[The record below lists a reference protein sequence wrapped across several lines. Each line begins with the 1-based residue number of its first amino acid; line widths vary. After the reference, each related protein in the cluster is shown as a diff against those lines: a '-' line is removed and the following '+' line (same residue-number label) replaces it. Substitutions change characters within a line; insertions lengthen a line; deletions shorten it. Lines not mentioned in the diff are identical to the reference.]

1 MKKVFLFDLDST
13 ITKEEILPTIA
24 KRIGKE
30 KEMKELTEKTMMGDL
45 PFHESFTSRVEILKN
60 IPVSEIA
67 EIISNISVSEK
78 LQEFLQEEKE
88 NCYIVTSNL
97 DVWIE
102 KLINKLGMK
111 EHCFCSKAIMK
122 DNKIEKIDNILIK
135 ENVLDEFQE
144 KTIAIGDGSN
154 DRNIIEKADI
164 GIAYGGVRNIA
175 PSLLAVADYAIY
187 DENKLYNFLKLL
199 KED

>member
-30 KEMKELTEKTMMGDL
+30 KEMKELSEKTMMGDL
-45 PFHESFTSRVEILKN
+45 TFHESFTSRVEILKN

-154 DRNIIEKADI
+154 DRNIIEKAAI